1 MAGKGAV
8 AQVNTEENPQIAAR
22 FNIRG
27 IPTIILF
34 QDGREIDRMSGAME
48 KDALLSWWRQQISK
62 FGLN

>member
-8 AQVNTEENPQIAAR
+8 AQVNTEENPQLAAR

-27 IPTIILF
+27 IPAIILF

-48 KDALLSWWRQQISK
+48 KDALLFWWRQQIAK